1 MSVELP
7 VERGGRHSTNEM
19 GNETYA
25 SSGAWKSGRKRN
37 LSAPGAMKPS
47 GSSGAS
53 GVPGEPKP
61 LTLGARK
68 PSEVREAAR
77 PLGTEGNETLGG
89 QWRVRWQIGNCG
101 DCGAC
106 GRRRVLML
114 SRLAAVARCAM
125 EGRAMARRAM
135 ARRAMGARA
144 EACCNSNHA
153 RGEAT
158 SAETCRVQH

>member
-1 MSVELP
+1 MQDLGT
-7 VERGGRHSTNEM
+7 RGAANPW
-19 GNETYA
+19 
-25 SSGAWKSGRKRN
+25 GAE
-37 LSAPGAMKPS
+37 
-47 GSSGAS
+47 
-53 GVPGEPKP
+53 PGETKP
-61 LTLGARK
+61 T
-68 PSEVREAAR
+68 
-77 PLGTEGNETLGG
+77 
-89 QWRVRWQIGNCG
+89 WVRWQIGNCG
-101 DCGAC
+101 DCGEC

>member
-1 MSVELP
+1 MSRALP
-7 VERGGRHSTNEM
+7 VE
-19 GNETYA
+19 
-25 SSGAWKSGRKRN
+25 
-37 LSAPGAMKPS
+37 
-47 GSSGAS
+47 
-53 GVPGEPKP
+53 
-61 LTLGARK
+61 
-68 PSEVREAAR
+68 
-77 PLGTEGNETLGG
+77 
-89 QWRVRWQIGNCG
+89 QGNCG

-125 EGRAMARRAM
+125 KGRAMARRAM